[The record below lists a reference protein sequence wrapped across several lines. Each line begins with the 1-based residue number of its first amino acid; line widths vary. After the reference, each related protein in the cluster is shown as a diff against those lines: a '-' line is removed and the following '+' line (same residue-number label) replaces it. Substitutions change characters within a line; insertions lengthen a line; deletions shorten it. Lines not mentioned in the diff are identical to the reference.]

1 VLGDWTSS
9 RRLRCVVGGL
19 NSSARRDLAR
29 RGLDTGRPGLWLG
42 RRRVIV
48 RAALVVLAV
57 VWLLVLRPLSFGD
70 VVRIAGVTLLVAW
83 ALELLQQRPDELA
96 DQAPAK
102 PAAP

>member
-1 VLGDWTSS
+1 VT
-9 RRLRCVVGGL
+9 
-19 NSSARRDLAR
+19 
-29 RGLDTGRPGLWLG
+29 
-42 RRRVIV
+42 V